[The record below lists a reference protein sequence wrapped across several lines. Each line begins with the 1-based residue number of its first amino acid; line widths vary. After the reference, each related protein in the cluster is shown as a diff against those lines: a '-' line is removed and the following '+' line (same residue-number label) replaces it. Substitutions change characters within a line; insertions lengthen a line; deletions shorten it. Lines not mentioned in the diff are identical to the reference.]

1 MEGQALRSEGNGS
14 VPWSGPQAEFLE
26 RTAGKNA
33 SAVPSTTDGIETDRL
48 CAFAPPGLPLHRH
61 SVVTFPGTTNNA
73 GEHRLRESWQLT
85 RPDSM

>member
-26 RTAGKNA
+26 RTVEKNA
-33 SAVPSTTDGIETDRL
+33 SAVLSTDGIETDRL

-61 SVVTFPGTTNNA
+61 SVVTFPGTMNNA
-73 GEHRLRESWQLT
+73 G
-85 RPDSM
+85 